1 MNGHYAEAAF
11 IRELFDEPVTALY
24 QVAAL
29 IRTLGDAANS
39 GEDFDVETL
48 TAEVDRLIMS
58 AIQALDGPEEAEM
71 VGHLLKLRNSVQKRA
86 TEADRAEDMTDVQDA
101 AMKAVNDYF
110 ERALRSVPEIDA
122 YLKEIVARAP

>member
-1 MNGHYAEAAF
+1 M
-11 IRELFDEPVTALY
+11 TALY

-29 IRTLGDAANS
+29 IRTLDDAANS
-39 GEDFDVETL
+39 GDDFDVETM

-71 VGHLLKLRNSVQKRA
+71 VGHLLRLRNSIQKRG
-86 TEADRAEDMTDVQDA
+86 TEADRADDMTGIQNA
-101 AMKAVNDYF
+101 ALGAVNSYF

-122 YLKEIVARAP
+122 YLQEIAKRAP